1 MSTMKSKRRREGA
14 EHDEPPREVMDRLA
28 ELLPEGALDD
38 AVRGLKPEELSG
50 PGGLLSQLAGRV
62 VEAAL
67 EAEMTEHL
75 GHPPGGV
82 PQRANVRNGATAKT
96 LQTDLGPVEI
106 NTPRD
111 RQGSFE
117 PQLVAKRQT
126 RLAGLDDKILGLY
139 AGGMTVRDISHHLS
153 ELYGTEIGRDTI
165 SRITDAVLEDVQAW
179 RTRPLEAVYPIV
191 YFDALRVKV
200 RVDRSVKNLACYLAL
215 GVDCDGEREVL
226 GIWWQETEGAKF
238 WLAVLNDLHR
248 RGVSD
253 VLIAC
258 VDGLKGF
265 PEAIEAVFP
274 QTWVQTCIVHL
285 IRASL
290 RYVNYRDLKKVAS
303 ALRPIGRLH
312 DQHHR
317 GPAPPD
323 PQGHQD
329 PRSVPGPAGR
339 HQADLLGDHQGRRQV
354 ATQPNL
360 ERATR
365 SPEDPLRR
373 PLPRLTTTTTTKP
386 GRHDS
391 HTVRRTPSRY
401 EFGYVFQIAEPTPH
415 TRRGARGLTLPP
427 ASQIDSPNESEL
439 LPTTAQELQRLG
451 LRPREIALDGGFPTT
466 AANQQF
472 PAADVFIAGRQHPPS
487 RRSKKR
493 LASYRAG
500 CEGRISHLKRSYGL
514 RRSRLRGHDGA
525 RTWTG
530 WAILTYNLDS
540 LAVQAP

>member
-1 MSTMKSKRRREGA
+1 
-14 EHDEPPREVMDRLA
+14 MDRLG
-28 ELLPEGALDD
+28 ELLPDGALDD

-67 EAEMTEHL
+67 DAEMTEHL

-82 PQRANVRNGATAKT
+82 PRGANVRNGSSLKT

-106 NTPRD
+106 KTPRD

-117 PQLVAKRQT
+117 PKLVAKRQT

-139 AGGMTVRDISHHLS
+139 AGGMTVRDISQHLS

-165 SRITDAVLEDVQAW
+165 SRITDAVLEDVEAW

-200 RVDRSVKNLACYLAL
+200 REDRSVKNLACYLAL

-226 GIWWQETEGAKF
+226 GIWWQETEGSKF

-248 RGVSD
+248 RGVAD

-290 RYVNYRDLKKVAS
+290 RYVNYRDLKQVAS
-303 ALRPIGRLH
+303 ALRPIYN
-312 DQHHR
+312 
-317 GPAPPD
+317 APN
-323 PQGHQD
+323 
-329 PRSVPGPAGR
+329 
-339 HQADLLGDHQGRRQV
+339 ADAALV
-354 ATQPNL
+354 EL
-360 ERATR
+360 ERFDSQWGQRYPATVMAWR
-365 SPEDPLRR
+365 TSWENVIPFLSLPEELRR
-373 PLPRLTTTTTTKP
+373 AVYTTNTIE
-386 GRHDS
+386 GLHR
-391 HTVRRTPSRY
+391 
-401 EFGYVFQIAEPTPH
+401 QIRKAIKT
-415 TRRGARGLTLPP
+415 
-427 ASQIDSPNESEL
+427 
-439 LPTTAQELQRLG
+439 
-451 LRPREIALDGGFPTT
+451 
-466 AANQQF
+466 
-472 PAADVFIAGRQHPPS
+472 
-487 RRSKKR
+487 
-493 LASYRAG
+493 
-500 CEGRISHLKRSYGL
+500 
-514 RRSRLRGHDGA
+514 RGHFPDQQA
-525 RTWTG
+525 ATKLIYLAIIKADAKWQRNRTW
-530 WAILTYNLDS
+530 N
-540 LAVQAP
+540 APRAALKIHFGDRYPG